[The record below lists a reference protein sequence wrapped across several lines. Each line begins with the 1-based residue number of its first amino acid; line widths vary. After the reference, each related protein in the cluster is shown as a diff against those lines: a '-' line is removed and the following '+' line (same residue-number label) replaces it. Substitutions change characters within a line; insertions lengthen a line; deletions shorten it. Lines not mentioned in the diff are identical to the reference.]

1 MPAFMRRP
9 AFVRL
14 PLAAAIALV
23 FLCAPRPSRAQGPSS
38 SPLATGEHDVVVNGV
53 RLWYRVAGNGSP
65 KTPPVLFLH
74 GGPGYNSYSFARIEG
89 PFLEKQL
96 RMIYLDQRGSG
107 RSERPWT
114 RDYKMATLVE
124 DIDAL
129 RRSLGVNQIAVI
141 GHSFGGTLAL
151 EYASAHPANV
161 SKLIL
166 VDILYDAPA
175 QCRYR
180 AQGLAQLRPEAYARV
195 AKDTVDSA
203 GVRRSDC
210 ELEFRALGGADR
222 EAFSNEMMFPDSTR
236 RKLQDSLDRASG
248 LRNTGELSNA
258 LFDAGL
264 LSYRFTA
271 FDRLT
276 MPVLVI
282 MGGQDRAV
290 GGPPMRELA
299 KRVPHGQLLELPKGG
314 HFVYLE
320 EPEAFARAVT
330 RFLLQ

>member
-1 MPAFMRRP
+1 MFPVSFVK
-9 AFVRL
+9 VRL
-14 PLAAAIALV
+14 AALAVLV
-23 FLCAPRPSRAQGPSS
+23 SLGSRGARAQAPS
-38 SPLATGEHDVVVNGV
+38 PGALATGEHNVVLNGV
-53 RLWYRVAGNGSP
+53 RLWYRVAGTGAP
-65 KTPPVLFLH
+65 DAPPVLFLH
-74 GGPGYNSYSFARIEG
+74 GGPGYNSYSFAQIEG
-89 PFLEKQL
+89 PLLEKQL

-129 RRSLGVNQIAVI
+129 RRSLGVNQLALI

-151 EYASAHPANV
+151 EYASAHPEHV
-161 SKLIL
+161 SKLVL
-166 VDILYDAPA
+166 VDILYDAPL
-175 QCRYR
+175 QCRFR
-180 AQGLAQLRPEAYARV
+180 AQSLAQLRPEAYARV

-210 ELEFRALGGADR
+210 ELEFRALRGADR
-222 EAFSNEMMFPDSTR
+222 DAFSNEMMFPDATR

-258 LFDAGL
+258 QFNAGL

-271 FDRLT
+271 FARLT
-276 MPVLVI
+276 MPVLVVV
-282 MGGQDRAV
+282 GGQDRAV
-290 GGPPMRELA
+290 GGPPMRDLA
-299 KRVPHGQLLELPKGG
+299 KRVPNGRLVELPKGG
-314 HFVYLE
+314 HFPYLE

-330 RFLLQ
+330 GFLSR